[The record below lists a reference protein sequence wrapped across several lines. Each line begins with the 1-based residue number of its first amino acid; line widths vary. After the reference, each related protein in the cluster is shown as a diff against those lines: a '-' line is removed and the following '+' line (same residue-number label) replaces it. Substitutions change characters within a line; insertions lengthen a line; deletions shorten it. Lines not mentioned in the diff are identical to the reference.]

1 MKRVLTIFGTR
12 PEAIKLSPLV
22 KLLAEQPNLQS
33 KVCVTAQHREMLDQ
47 VLEVFEIAPDF
58 DLDLMQTNQNLT
70 ALMAE
75 ALRGIDHVLESYQPD
90 MVVVQGDTA
99 TTLAAA
105 QAAYFRQ
112 IPVFHVEAGLRTGN
126 LNAPWPEEGNRK
138 MVSAIATMHFVATEA
153 AANNLLSEGV
163 STSKILQTGNTVIDA
178 LYTTLKNIEAK
189 PRTAQALKARFDFL
203 NIQNR
208 LALITAHRRE
218 SFGDGLRNII
228 EAIAQLANDFP
239 NVDFVFP
246 VHPNPQVV
254 APVHERLST
263 LVNVHLIDPLSYIE
277 FVYLM
282 SQSTLILTDSGGL
295 QEEAPALGKP
305 VLLLRV
311 HTERPEAIAAGAV
324 RMVGLDK
331 TRIVHAVRQLLTD
344 PIEYKTMAQVR
355 QVYGDGHASQRIVQK
370 ISEFLETNEPKTLV
384 DA

>member
-22 KLLAEQPNLQS
+22 KLLAEQPNLDS

-58 DLDLMQTNQNLT
+58 DLDLMQTNQSLT
-70 ALMAE
+70 ALTAD

-90 MVVVQGDTA
+90 LVVVQGDTA

-105 QAAYFRQ
+105 QAAFFRQ

-138 MVSAIATMHFVATEA
+138 IVSAIATRHFVATEA
-153 AANNLLSEGV
+153 AANNLLSEGI
-163 STSKILQTGNTVIDA
+163 SASRILQTGNTVIDA
-178 LYTTLKNIEAK
+178 LYATQKNIEANQS
-189 PRTAQALKARFDFL
+189 TEQALKARFGFL
-203 NIQNR
+203 STQNR
-208 LALITAHRRE
+208 LILITAHRRE

-239 NVDFVFP
+239 DVDYVFP

-254 APVHERLST
+254 APVHEQLSK
-263 LVNVHLIDPLSYIE
+263 LGNVHLLDPLSYVE

-282 SQSTLILTDSGGL
+282 SLSSLILTDSGGL

-305 VLLLRV
+305 LLLMRE

-331 TRIVHAVRQLLTD
+331 TRIVHAVRQLLTG

-355 QVYGDGHASQRIVQK
+355 QIYGDGHASQRIVQE
-370 ISEFLETNEPKTLV
+370 INEFLEMNQPKALV

>member
-22 KLLAEQPNLQS
+22 KLLAEQPNLLS

-58 DLDLMQTNQNLT
+58 DLDLMQTNQSLT
-70 ALMAE
+70 ALTAD
-75 ALRGIDHVLESYQPD
+75 ALRGIDLVLESYQPD
-90 MVVVQGDTA
+90 LVVVQGDTA

-138 MVSAIATMHFVATEA
+138 MVSAIATRHFVATEA
-153 AANNLLSEGV
+153 AANNLLSEGI
-163 STSKILQTGNTVIDA
+163 SASKILQTGNTVIDA
-178 LYTTLKNIEAK
+178 LYATQKNIEANSSNAK
-189 PRTAQALKARFDFL
+189 ALKARFGFL
-203 NIQNR
+203 STQNR
-208 LALITAHRRE
+208 LVLITAHRRE

-228 EAIAQLANDFP
+228 KAIAQLANDFP
-239 NVDFVFP
+239 DVDFVFP
-246 VHPNPQVV
+246 VHPNPQVLV
-254 APVHERLST
+254 PVHERLST
-263 LVNVHLIDPLSYIE
+263 LVNVHLVDPLSYIE

-282 SQSTLILTDSGGL
+282 SQSTLVLTDSGGL

-305 VLLLRV
+305 LLLMRD

-331 TRIVHAVRQLLTD
+331 ARIVHAVRQLLTN
-344 PIEYKTMAQVR
+344 PIEYKSMAQVR
-355 QVYGDGHASQRIVQK
+355 QIYGDGNASQRIVQE
-370 ISEFLETNEPKTLV
+370 IREFLEINESKALV
-384 DA
+384 HA